1 MVVDNQKKYVHI
13 AIPRTATTCVNTAIG
28 NLKHPEP
35 KLHHAKLSEVLESN
49 PHAIEYFKFTFV
61 RNPWDRLV
69 SLYHE
74 FRKNRGRQYS
84 EFVFFDN
91 PLLSEYDVSDND
103 IDNFRNFCRNL
114 HLSDWKNDLF
124 FHNQYEY
131 ITYNNEVAMDFIGRF
146 ENIDSDWENVRDKI
160 GFSGVNLRRG
170 DGLGPRG
177 FIRGSNHLP
186 YKEYYTQTEIDIVA
200 EIYKTDIEY
209 FNYTF

>member
-28 NLKHPEP
+28 NLKHPAPE
-35 KLHHAKLSEVLESN
+35 LHHAKLSEVLEQN
-49 PHAIEYFKFTFV
+49 PHAINYYKFTFV

-84 EFVFFDN
+84 EHVFYDKD
-91 PLLSEYDVSDND
+91 LLSEFDISDND
-103 IDNFRNFCRNL
+103 VENFRNFCRNL
-114 HLSDWKNDLF
+114 KDSDWKNDLF

-131 ITYNNEVAMDFIGRF
+131 ITYNNEVAMDFVGRF
-146 ENIDSDWENVRDKI
+146 ESIDSDWELVRDNI
-160 GFSGVNLRRG
+160 GFSGVTLRKG
-170 DGLGPRG
+170 NGLGPRG

-186 YKEYYTQTEIDIVA
+186 YKDYYSQTEIDIVSD
-200 EIYKTDIEY
+200 IYKTDIEY